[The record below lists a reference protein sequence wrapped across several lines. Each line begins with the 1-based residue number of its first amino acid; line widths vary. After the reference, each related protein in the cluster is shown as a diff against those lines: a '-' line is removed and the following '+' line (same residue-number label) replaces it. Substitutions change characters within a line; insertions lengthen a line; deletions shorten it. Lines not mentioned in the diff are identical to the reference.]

1 MERRE
6 YQTAGSNDAAAAS
19 ACRLR
24 WLRSSSFH
32 CACSLGCIH
41 YFRRASFA
49 LRVLGHP
56 HPTGQVLPRTL
67 CTPGPPYPPIT
78 PRPNLLRPDS
88 LVFVGFGQRSFPTLP
103 RYGSQPRTRT
113 RIYSLPKRPAEARS
127 TRCDGATYPTDWSLL
142 NWSLLNRSLLNL
154 VLRS

>member
-1 MERRE
+1 MPVCGAVGCEPTTVPMERRE

-49 LRVLGHP
+49 LRVFGHP
-56 HPTGQVLPRTL
+56 HPTGQVLP

-78 PRPNLLRPDS
+78 PRPNLLRSGS
-88 LVFVGFGQRSFPTLP
+88 LVLVNGGQPSFSTLLDTGHS
-103 RYGSQPRTRT
+103 RGRGRRT
-113 RIYSLPKRPAEARS
+113 RIYSL
-127 TRCDGATYPTDWSLL
+127 
-142 NWSLLNRSLLNL
+142 
-154 VLRS
+154 